1 MKKIKKSLAVVL
13 CLAMVITTLSACT
26 STGNTGGSSN
36 PTEAPKPTEEVVT
49 TTEPVVEPT
58 EEPDVTVTEEPT
70 EATTEPVQAEEDVI
84 IRLND
89 TPFNLS
95 SKDPSTL
102 EEWETFRI
110 YYTLVDANTEY
121 LGHSLFRLDAVD
133 TTGWTITCYPDTTQ
147 SCSLDILFTDQD
159 GSYTQVYY
167 LVDGEYKG
175 RVSFIPFFYNET
187 RGTIVGMDYHAE
199 YASPA
204 DALYEMYYNPDFGQV
219 QLVHVEDPSP
229 YGL

>member
-13 CLAMVITTLSACT
+13 LSLAMVITTLSACT
-26 STGNTGGSSN
+26 STGNTGGSD
-36 PTEAPKPTEEVVT
+36 PKPTTTEAPQPTEVVT
-49 TTEPVVEPT
+49 TTEVEPT
-58 EEPDVTVTEEPT
+58 EEPVVTEEPT

-121 LGHSLFRLDAVD
+121 LGHTLFRLDAVD

-159 GSYTQVYY
+159 GVYTQVYY

-229 YGL
+229 YL

>member
-1 MKKIKKSLAVVL
+1 MKKRIATIV
-13 CLAMVITTLSACT
+13 CLTLTITMLSACT
-26 STGNTGGSSN
+26 NGNTGSD
-36 PTEAPKPTEEVVT
+36 PKPTTTEAPQPTEVVT
-49 TTEPVVEPT
+49 TTEVEPT
-58 EEPDVTVTEEPT
+58 EEPVVTEEPT